1 VKTTLILA
9 ACGLLACCPPARA
22 ERFDCT
28 IFRNFQAQ
36 MTCYDNLSRGPEP
49 KEAQRETQKPAAAK
63 PQASS
68 TRQRKHKA
76 D

>member
-1 VKTTLILA
+1 MKTALILA
-9 ACGLLACCPPARA
+9 AFNFLACCLPAQA

-49 KEAQRETQKPAAAK
+49 KEAQKPVAAK
-63 PQASS
+63 PQPSS

>member
-1 VKTTLILA
+1 MLILA
-9 ACGLLACCPPARA
+9 ACGLVAFCSPARA
-22 ERFDCT
+22 ERFDCSV
-28 IFRNFQAQ
+28 FRGFQAQ
-36 MTCYDNLSRGPEP
+36 FACYDNLSRGPEP
-49 KEAQRETQKPAAAK
+49 REAQRESQKPVAAK

>member
-9 ACGLLACCPPARA
+9 ACSLVACCPPARA
-22 ERFDCT
+22 ERFDCSV
-28 IFRNFQAQ
+28 FRGFQAQ
-36 MTCYDNLSRGPEP
+36 FACYDNLSRGPQP
-49 KEAQRETQKPAAAK
+49 QEAQKPVAAK
-63 PQASS
+63 PRAS

>member
-9 ACGLLACCPPARA
+9 AFGLVACCPPARA

-49 KEAQRETQKPAAAK
+49 KEAQKPAAAK

-68 TRQRKHKA
+68 IRQRKHKA

>member
-1 VKTTLILA
+1 VKTTLVLA
-9 ACGLLACCPPARA
+9 ACGLIACCPPARA

-36 MTCYDNLSRGPEP
+36 FTCYDNLSRGPEP
-49 KEAQRETQKPAAAK
+49 KETQRPVAAK

-68 TRQRKHKA
+68 ARQRKHKA
-76 D
+76 N